1 MIATLFATA
10 STQPHPPP
18 PPLLLRTSPIK
29 RSKDFPAGW
38 NNLSRTPQLG
48 WRSWNAFGNRITQ
61 AMMLAAADALVA
73 KNRTIKGIYGNV
85 SLCGI
90 GYCDIGVDEGWEGCG
105 AGVNGTQHEA
115 DGTPTIDSDFPDT
128 KKMVDEI
135 HAKGL
140 KAGWYLN
147 GCKCGERSEHT
158 INYEGDVRSLAAFG
172 FDDVKIDGCG
182 AQRNMTLYAE
192 LMRETGK
199 TFTIENCH
207 WGRCTDSD
215 DSSCPTLDWCP
226 FNSYRTSGDINAG
239 SESWFQNLQTTI
251 QFQDYEAPLS
261 RPGCWAYPDMLE
273 VGRVAEPTPG
283 AFFVWNRAHF
293 GAWCITSSPLILGM
307 ELTDAKLE
315 PVLDIIGNLEAIA
328 VNQAWDGHPG
338 LLVETLH
345 MPPVPFDPAGDDR

>member
-61 AMMLAAADALVA
+61 EMMLAAADALVA
-73 KNRTIKGIYGNV
+73 KNRTVKGIYGNV

-199 TFTIENCH
+199 AFTIENCH

-226 FNSYRTSGDINAG
+226 FNSYRTSGDINFFTAPFTAPRDPASFE
-239 SESWFQNLQTTI
+239 SENLSSSGGRRSQLR
-251 QFQDYEAPLS
+251 A
-261 RPGCWAYPDMLE
+261 RPRRCRLRGEPDPI
-273 VGRVAEPTPG
+273 RVAIAGATPPTGPPTG
-283 AFFVWNRAHF
+283 QLERQLPLPRASAS
-293 GAWCITSSPLILGM
+293 GRAST
-307 ELTDAKLE
+307 
-315 PVLDIIGNLEAIA
+315 V
-328 VNQAWDGHPG
+328 
-338 LLVETLH
+338 
-345 MPPVPFDPAGDDR
+345 R